1 MSEVKEVKRGVFA
14 SFFYGIWTLIRVTNH
29 LAFLAIIAFLFLFFI
44 IGLAA
49 SAGTKGS
56 VKTIQE
62 KTALVLNLEGQLVE
76 QFTTD
81 PISRAFE
88 EATGNGQS
96 EIQLRD
102 LVKVLKAAK
111 TDKSIDRILLKTD
124 GLSVSGFAALR
135 DVAAALRDFKTSG
148 KQIIAYGVNMDQKQ
162 YYLAAQADKIYID
175 PEGGVLLEGLGRYR
189 LYYREGLQE
198 KLGMDVHLFRVGE
211 YKSAMEP
218 YILDAASAES
228 READMFWMND
238 LWQRYVADVA
248 KARKITAE
256 QLNASI
262 NNLSAEVKA
271 ANGDMGKLAVQ
282 QKLVDGLKT
291 SHEIETMLSEMG
303 AVDED
308 IHSFRQVDFSQY
320 LKPLNIPASP
330 FDDQS
335 QVAIVIAQGEIVDGE
350 ANPGTVGGE
359 TTSALIRQAREDEHT
374 KALVLRVDSPGGSV
388 FPSEQIRREIELTK
402 KAGIPVV
409 VSMGNVAASGGYWI
423 SMNADKII
431 ADESTITGSI
441 GIFGLWLTAPRALEK
456 IGVHADGSGTTP
468 LAGQFDPTLPLKPET
483 GELIQSII
491 DRGYQQFIGKIAL
504 ARGSKSETIDTV
516 ARGRVWSGAQAK
528 ERGLVDQLGGMQM
541 AIDEAVKLAKLGK
554 DDFRLN
560 YVERAST
567 PFEQFIAGLG
577 GNSAGNAILRNMS
590 PMNSMLGRETT
601 SRLQKEMS
609 WLEKNGR
616 TPYQG
621 VVHCMCGL

>member
-1 MSEVKEVKRGVFA
+1 MNEVKRGPVA
-14 SFFYGIWTLIRVTNH
+14 SFFYGIWTIIRVMNH
-29 LAFLAIIAFLFLFFI
+29 LALLAIFTLFFFI
-44 IGLAA
+44 FLIGVI
-49 SAGTKGS
+49 AGSGNKSS
-56 VKTIQE
+56 VKAVDE
-62 KTALVLNLEGQLVE
+62 KTALVLNLDGQLVE
-76 QFTTD
+76 QYTKD
-81 PISRAFE
+81 PITRAFD
-88 EATGNGQS
+88 EATGDGQT

-102 LVKVLKAAK
+102 VLKVLKAAK
-111 TDKSIDRILLKTD
+111 TDKSIDRILLQTD

-148 KQIIAYGVNMDQKQ
+148 KQIIAHGVNMDQKQ
-162 YYLAAQADKIYID
+162 YYLAAQADKIFID

-189 LYYREGLQE
+189 LYYRQGLQE
-198 KLGMDVHLFRVGE
+198 KLGIDVHLFRVGE
-211 YKSAMEP
+211 FKSAAEP

-238 LWQRYVADVA
+238 LWQRYVSDIAQ
-248 KARKITAE
+248 ARKIPVE

-262 NNLSAEVKA
+262 NNITAEVKA
-271 ANGDMGKLAVQ
+271 ANGDLGKLAVQ

-291 SHEIETMLSEMG
+291 SHEMETMLSEMG
-303 AVDED
+303 AVDEEL
-308 IHSFRQVDFSQY
+308 HSFRQIDFAQY
-320 LKPLNIPASP
+320 LKPLNMPVSP
-330 FDDQS
+330 FDTQS
-335 QVAIVIAQGEIVDGE
+335 QVAVVVAQGEIVDGE
-350 ANPGTVGGE
+350 ASPGMVGGE

-409 VSMGNVAASGGYWI
+409 VSMSNVAASGGYWI

-441 GIFGLWLTAPRALEK
+441 GIFGLWMTAPRALEK

-468 LAGQFDPTLPLKPET
+468 LAGQFDPTLPLKEET

-491 DRGYQQFIGKIAL
+491 DRGYQQFIGKVAT

-528 ERGLVDQLGGMQM
+528 ERGLVDQLGGLQM
-541 AIDEAVKLAKLGK
+541 AIDEAVTLAKLDKGA
-554 DDFRLN
+554 FRLN
-560 YVERAST
+560 YVERPMS
-567 PFEQFIAGLG
+567 PFEQFFAGMN
-577 GNSAGNAILRNMS
+577 GNATGNAILRNFS
-590 PMNSMLGRETT
+590 PMNSMLGRDT
-601 SRLQKEMS
+601 SERVQKELR
-609 WLEKNGR
+609 WLEGKGR

-621 VVHCMCGL
+621 VVHCLCGL

>member
-1 MSEVKEVKRGVFA
+1 MSDVKRGPVA

-29 LAFLAIIAFLFLFFI
+29 LLLLAMFAFLFLFFI

-49 SAGTKGS
+49 SAGNKGG
-56 VKTIQE
+56 VKAIQE
-62 KTALVLNLEGQLVE
+62 KTALVLNLEGNLVE
-76 QFTTD
+76 QYTTD
-81 PISRAFE
+81 PISRAFAQ
-88 EATGNGQS
+88 ATGDGQT

-102 LVKVLKAAK
+102 LITVLKAAK
-111 TDKSIDRILLKTD
+111 TDKKIDRILLQTD
-124 GLSVSGFAALR
+124 GLNVSGFAALR

-175 PEGGVLLEGLGRYR
+175 PDGGVLLEGLGRYR
-189 LYYREGLQE
+189 LYFREGLQE
-198 KLGMDVHLFRVGE
+198 KLGLDVHLFRVGE

-218 YILDAASAES
+218 YILDAASPES

-238 LWQRYVADVA
+238 LWQRYVTDIA
-248 KARKITAE
+248 KARKISAE
-256 QLNASI
+256 QLNTSI

-271 ANGDMGKLAVQ
+271 ASGDLGKLAVQ

-291 SHEIETMLSEMG
+291 SHEIEEMLSQMG
-303 AVDED
+303 AVDEE
-308 IHSFRQVDFSQY
+308 IHSFRQVEFSQY
-320 LKPLNIPASP
+320 LKPLNLPASP
-330 FDDQS
+330 FDTTP
-335 QVAIVIAQGEIVDGE
+335 QVAVVVAQGEIVDGE

-359 TTSALIRQAREDEHT
+359 TTSALIRQAREDENT

-409 VSMGNVAASGGYWI
+409 VSMSNVAASGGYWI

-441 GIFGLWLTAPRALEK
+441 GIFGLWMTAPRALEK

-468 LAGQFDPTLPLKPET
+468 LAGQFDPTLPLKAET

-491 DRGYQQFIGKIAL
+491 DRGYRQFIGKVAT

-528 ERGLVDQLGGMQM
+528 ERGLVDQLGGFQM

-554 DDFRLN
+554 DDYRLN
-560 YVERAST
+560 YVERPAT
-567 PFEQFIAGLG
+567 PFEAFVASL
-577 GNSAGNAILRNMS
+577 NASATGNALLRNMS
-590 PMNSMLGRETT
+590 PMNSILGRETT
-601 SRLQKEMS
+601 ARVQKELS
-609 WLEKNGR
+609 WLDRNAR

>member
-1 MSEVKEVKRGVFA
+1 MSDVKRGPVA

-29 LAFLAIIAFLFLFFI
+29 LLLLAMFAFLFLFFI

-49 SAGTKGS
+49 SAGNKGG
-56 VKTIQE
+56 VKAIQE
-62 KTALVLNLEGQLVE
+62 KTALVLNLEGNLVE
-76 QFTTD
+76 QYTTD
-81 PISRAFE
+81 PISRAFAQ
-88 EATGNGQS
+88 ATGDGQT

-102 LVKVLKAAK
+102 LITVLKAAK
-111 TDKSIDRILLKTD
+111 TDKKIDRILLQTD

-189 LYYREGLQE
+189 LYFREGLQE
-198 KLGMDVHLFRVGE
+198 KLGLDVHLFRVGE

-218 YILDAASAES
+218 YILDAASPES

-238 LWQRYVADVA
+238 LWQRYVTDIA
-248 KARKITAE
+248 KARKISAE
-256 QLNASI
+256 QLNTSI

-271 ANGDMGKLAVQ
+271 ASGDLGKLAVQ

-291 SHEIETMLSEMG
+291 SHEIEEMLSQMG
-303 AVDED
+303 AVDDE
-308 IHSFRQVDFSQY
+308 IHSFRQVEFSQY
-320 LKPLNIPASP
+320 LKPLNLPASP
-330 FDDQS
+330 FDTTP
-335 QVAIVIAQGEIVDGE
+335 QVAVVVAQGEIVDGE

-359 TTSALIRQAREDEHT
+359 TTSALIRQAREDENT

-409 VSMGNVAASGGYWI
+409 VSMSNVAASGGYWI

-441 GIFGLWLTAPRALEK
+441 GIFGLWMTAPRALEK

-468 LAGQFDPTLPLKPET
+468 LAGQFDPTLPLKAET

-491 DRGYQQFIGKIAL
+491 DRGYRQFIGKVAT

-528 ERGLVDQLGGMQM
+528 ERGLVDQLGGFQM

-554 DDFRLN
+554 DDYRLN
-560 YVERAST
+560 YVERPAT
-567 PFEQFIAGLG
+567 PFEAFVASL
-577 GNSAGNAILRNMS
+577 NASATGNALLRNMS
-590 PMNSMLGRETT
+590 PMNSILGRETT
-601 SRLQKEMS
+601 ARVQKELS
-609 WLEKNGR
+609 WLDRNAR

>member
-1 MSEVKEVKRGVFA
+1 MNQVKRGPVA

-29 LAFLAIIAFLFLFFI
+29 LAFLAIVAFLFFI
-44 IGLAA
+44 FVISLIA
-49 SAGTKGS
+49 SAGNKGG
-56 VKTIQE
+56 VKPIDE
-62 KTALVLNLEGQLVE
+62 KTALVLDLDGTLVE
-76 QFTTD
+76 QYSTD

-88 EATGNGQS
+88 EATGDGQA

-102 LVKVLKAAK
+102 VLKVLNAAK
-111 TDKSIDRILLKTD
+111 TDKSIDRILLRTD
-124 GLSVSGFAALR
+124 GLNVAGFAALR

-148 KQIIAYGVNMDQKQ
+148 KKIIAYGVNMDQKQ
-162 YYLAAQADKIYID
+162 YYLAAQADKIFID

-189 LYYREGLQE
+189 LYYREALKE
-198 KLGMDVHLFRVGE
+198 KLGIDVHLFRVGE
-211 YKSAMEP
+211 FKSAAEP
-218 YILDAASAES
+218 YILDAASQES

-238 LWQRYVADVA
+238 LWQRYVADIA
-248 KARKITAE
+248 KARKIPVE

-262 NNLSAEVKA
+262 NNITTEVKA
-271 ANGDMGKLAVQ
+271 AGGDLGKLAMQ

-291 SHEIETMLSEMG
+291 ENEMETMLSEMG

-308 IHSFRQVDFSQY
+308 LHSFRQVEFARY
-320 LKPLNIPASP
+320 LKPLKNAVSP
-330 FDDQS
+330 FKDKS
-335 QVAIVIAQGEIVDGE
+335 QIAVVVAQGEIVDGE

-359 TTSALIRQAREDEHT
+359 TTSALIRQAREDENT

-441 GIFGLWLTAPRALEK
+441 GIFGLWMSAPRALEK
-456 IGVHADGSGTTP
+456 IGVHADGNGTTP
-468 LAGQFDPTLPLKPET
+468 LAGQFDPTLPLKAET

-491 DRGYQQFIGKIAL
+491 DRGYQQFIGKVAT

-528 ERGLVDQLGGMQM
+528 ERGLVDQLGGFQM

-554 DDFRLN
+554 DDYRLN
-560 YVERAST
+560 YIERATT
-567 PFEQFIAGLG
+567 PFEQFIASLN
-577 GNSAGNAILRNMS
+577 GNAAGNAVLRNMS
-590 PMNSMLGRETT
+590 PMSSVLGRETT
-601 SRLQKEMS
+601 ERMQKELR
-609 WLEKNGR
+609 WLEGKGR
-616 TPYQG
+616 LPYQG
-621 VVHCMCGL
+621 VVHCLCGL

>member
-1 MSEVKEVKRGVFA
+1 MNQVKRGPVA

-29 LAFLAIIAFLFLFFI
+29 LAFLALVLLFMLIFI
-44 IGLAA
+44 IGLLA
-49 SAGTKGS
+49 SAGNKGG
-56 VKTIQE
+56 VKAVQE
-62 KTALVLNLEGQLVE
+62 KTALVLNLEGTLVE
-76 QFTTD
+76 QFTND
-81 PISRAFE
+81 PVSRAIA
-88 EATGNGQS
+88 EATGDGET

-102 LVKVLKAAK
+102 LVKVLEAAK
-111 TDKSIDRILLKTD
+111 TDKRIDRIVLQTD
-124 GLSVSGFAALR
+124 GMSVSGFAALR

-162 YYLAAQADKIYID
+162 YYLAAQADKIFID

-198 KLGMDVHLFRVGE
+198 KLGVDVHLFRVGE

-218 YILDAASAES
+218 FILDAASAES
-228 READMFWMND
+228 READLFWMND
-238 LWQRYVADVA
+238 IWQRYVSDIA
-248 KARKITAE
+248 KARKIPAE

-262 NNLSAEVKA
+262 NAISAQVVA
-271 ANGDMGKLAVQ
+271 ANGNLGQLAVQ

-291 SHEIETMLSEMG
+291 SHEMEAMLSELG
-303 AVDED
+303 AVDEEL
-308 IHSFRQVDFSQY
+308 HSFRQVEFAQY
-320 LKPLNIPASP
+320 LKPLNSPLSP
-330 FDDQS
+330 FDKTP
-335 QVAIVIAQGEIVDGE
+335 QVAVVVAQGEIVDGE
-350 ANPGTVGGE
+350 ASPGTVGGE
-359 TTSALIRQAREDEHT
+359 TTSALIRQAREDENT
-374 KALVLRVDSPGGSV
+374 KAMVLRVDSPGGSV

-456 IGVHADGSGTTP
+456 MGVHADGSGTTP

-483 GELIQSII
+483 GALIQSII
-491 DRGYQQFIGKIAL
+491 DRGYQQFIGKVAM

-528 ERGLVDQLGGMQM
+528 ERGLVDQLGGLQM
-541 AIDEAVKLAKLGK
+541 AVDEAVALAKLGK
-554 DDFRLN
+554 DNYRLN
-560 YVERAST
+560 YVERAAT
-567 PFEQFIAGLG
+567 PFEQFIANMGS
-577 GNSAGNAILRNMS
+577 NAAGSAILRNMS
-590 PMNSMLGRETT
+590 PMSAVLGRDTAA
-601 SRLQKEMS
+601 RVQKELS
-609 WLEKNGR
+609 WLDGKGR

-621 VVHCMCGL
+621 VVHCLCGL

>member
-1 MSEVKEVKRGVFA
+1 MSEVKRGPVA
-14 SFFYGIWTLIRVTNH
+14 AFFYGIWTLIRVTNH
-29 LAFLAIIAFLFLFFI
+29 LAFLAIVAFLFLFFI

-49 SAGTKGS
+49 SAGNKGGG
-56 VKTIQE
+56 KAIQE
-62 KTALVLNLEGQLVE
+62 KTALVLNLEGNLVE
-76 QFTTD
+76 QFSSD
-81 PISRAFE
+81 PISRALA
-88 EATGNGQS
+88 EATGDGQS

-102 LVKVLKAAK
+102 IVKVLNAAK
-111 TDKSIDRILLKTD
+111 ADKSIDRILLKTD

-135 DVAAALRDFKTSG
+135 DVAAALRDFKASG

-175 PEGGVLLEGLGRYR
+175 PEGGILLEGLGRYR

-262 NNLSAEVKA
+262 NNLSTEVKA
-271 ANGDMGKLAVQ
+271 ANGDLGKLAMQ

-308 IHSFRQVDFSQY
+308 IHSFRQVEFAQY

-335 QVAIVIAQGEIVDGE
+335 QVAIVVAQGEIVDGE
-350 ANPGTVGGE
+350 AAPGTVGGE

-491 DRGYQQFIGKIAL
+491 DRGYQQFIGKVAT

-528 ERGLVDQLGGMQM
+528 ERGLVDQLGGFQM

-577 GNSAGNAILRNMS
+577 GNTAGNAILRNLS
-590 PMNSMLGRETT
+590 PINGVLGRETT

>member
-1 MSEVKEVKRGVFA
+1 MNEVKRGPVA
-14 SFFYGIWTLIRVTNH
+14 SFFYGIWTIIRVMNH
-29 LAFLAIIAFLFLFFI
+29 LAFLAIVALFFFI
-44 IGLAA
+44 FLIGVI
-49 SAGTKGS
+49 AGSGNKSS
-56 VKTIQE
+56 VKAVDE
-62 KTALVLNLEGQLVE
+62 KTALILNLDGQLVE
-76 QFTTD
+76 QYTKD
-81 PISRAFE
+81 PITRAFD
-88 EATGNGQS
+88 EATGDGQR

-102 LVKVLKAAK
+102 ILKVLKAAK
-111 TDKSIDRILLKTD
+111 TDKSIDRILLQTD

-148 KQIIAYGVNMDQKQ
+148 KQLIAHGVNMDQKQ
-162 YYLAAQADKIYID
+162 YYLAAQADKIFID

-189 LYYREGLQE
+189 LYYRQGLQE
-198 KLGMDVHLFRVGE
+198 KLGIDVHLFRVGE
-211 YKSAMEP
+211 FKSAAEP

-238 LWQRYVADVA
+238 LWQRYVSDIAQ
-248 KARKITAE
+248 ARKIPVE

-262 NNLSAEVKA
+262 NNITAEVKA
-271 ANGDMGKLAVQ
+271 ANGDLGKLAVQ

-291 SHEIETMLSEMG
+291 SHEMETMLSEMG
-303 AVDED
+303 AVDEEL
-308 IHSFRQVDFSQY
+308 HSFRQIDFAQY
-320 LKPLNIPASP
+320 LKPLNMPVSP
-330 FDDQS
+330 FDTQS
-335 QVAIVIAQGEIVDGE
+335 QVAVVVAQGEIVDGE
-350 ANPGTVGGE
+350 ASPGMVGGD

-409 VSMGNVAASGGYWI
+409 VSMSNVAASGGYWI

-441 GIFGLWLTAPRALEK
+441 GIFGLWMTAPRALEK

-468 LAGQFDPTLPLKPET
+468 LAGQFDPTLPLKAET

-491 DRGYQQFIGKIAL
+491 DRGYQQFIGKVAM

-528 ERGLVDQLGGMQM
+528 ERGLVDQLGGLQM
-541 AIDEAVKLAKLGK
+541 AIDEAVALAKLGK

-560 YVERAST
+560 YVERPMS
-567 PFEQFIAGLG
+567 PFEQFFAGMN
-577 GNSAGNAILRNMS
+577 GNATGNAILRNFS
-590 PMNSMLGRETT
+590 PMNSMLGRDTGE
-601 SRLQKEMS
+601 RVQKELR
-609 WLEKNGR
+609 WLEGKGR

-621 VVHCMCGL
+621 VVHCLCGL

>member
-1 MSEVKEVKRGVFA
+1 MSDVKRGPVA

-29 LAFLAIIAFLFLFFI
+29 LLLLAMFAFLFLFFI

-49 SAGTKGS
+49 SAGNKGG
-56 VKTIQE
+56 VKAIQE
-62 KTALVLNLEGQLVE
+62 KTALVINLEGNLVE
-76 QFTTD
+76 QYTTD
-81 PISRAFE
+81 PISRAFAQ
-88 EATGNGQS
+88 ATGDGQT

-102 LVKVLKAAK
+102 LITVLKAAK
-111 TDKSIDRILLKTD
+111 TDKKIDRILLQTD

-189 LYYREGLQE
+189 LYFREGLQE
-198 KLGMDVHLFRVGE
+198 KLGLDVHLFRVGE

-218 YILDAASAES
+218 YILDAASPES

-238 LWQRYVADVA
+238 LWQRYVADIA
-248 KARKITAE
+248 KARKISAE
-256 QLNASI
+256 QLNTSI

-271 ANGDMGKLAVQ
+271 ASGDLGKLAVQ

-291 SHEIETMLSEMG
+291 SHEIEEMLSQMG
-303 AVDED
+303 AVDDE
-308 IHSFRQVDFSQY
+308 IHSFRQVEFSQY
-320 LKPLNIPASP
+320 LKPLNLPASP
-330 FDDQS
+330 FDATP
-335 QVAIVIAQGEIVDGE
+335 QVAVVVAQGEIVDGE

-359 TTSALIRQAREDEHT
+359 TTSALIRQAREDENT

-409 VSMGNVAASGGYWI
+409 VSMSNVAASGGYWI

-441 GIFGLWLTAPRALEK
+441 GIFGLWMTAPRALEK

-468 LAGQFDPTLPLKPET
+468 LAGQFDPTLPLKAET

-491 DRGYQQFIGKIAL
+491 DRGYRQFIGKVAT

-528 ERGLVDQLGGMQM
+528 ERGLVDQLGGFQM

-554 DDFRLN
+554 DDYRLN
-560 YVERAST
+560 YVERPAT
-567 PFEQFIAGLG
+567 PFEAFVASL
-577 GNSAGNAILRNMS
+577 NASATGNALLRNMS
-590 PMNSMLGRETT
+590 PMNSILGRETT
-601 SRLQKEMS
+601 ARVQKELS
-609 WLEKNGR
+609 WLDRNAR

>member
-1 MSEVKEVKRGVFA
+1 MSEVKRGPVA
-14 SFFYGIWTLIRVTNH
+14 AFFYGIWTLIRVTNH
-29 LAFLAIIAFLFLFFI
+29 LAILAMVVFIFLFFI

-49 SAGTKGS
+49 SVGSKGAAKP
-56 VKTIQE
+56 VQE
-62 KTALVLNLEGQLVE
+62 KTALVLNLEGNLVE

-81 PISRAFE
+81 PISRALE
-88 EATGNGQS
+88 EATGDGQK
-96 EIQLRD
+96 EIRLRD
-102 LVKVLKAAK
+102 LLTVLKAAK
-111 TDKSIDRILLKTD
+111 TDKNIDRILLKTD

-135 DVAAALRDFKTSG
+135 DVAAALRDFKSGG

-175 PEGGVLLEGLGRYR
+175 PEGGILLEGLGRYR
-189 LYYREGLQE
+189 LYFREALQE

-218 YILDAASAES
+218 YILDAASAEA
-228 READMFWMND
+228 READLFWMND

-271 ANGDMGKLAVQ
+271 ANGDLGKLAVQ

-291 SHEIETMLSEMG
+291 AHEIETMLGEMG

-308 IHSFRQVDFSQY
+308 VHSFRQVEFAQY
-320 LKPLNIPASP
+320 LKPLNVPASP

-335 QVAIVIAQGEIVDGE
+335 QVAIVVAQGEIVDGK

-359 TTSALIRQAREDEHT
+359 STSALIRQAREDEKT
-374 KALVLRVDSPGGSV
+374 KALVLRVDSPGGGV

-456 IGVHADGSGTTP
+456 IGVRADGSGTTP

-491 DRGYQQFIGKIAL
+491 DRGYQQFIGKVAT

-528 ERGLVDQLGGMQM
+528 ERGLVDQLGGLQM

-560 YVERAST
+560 YVERAAT
-567 PFEQFIAGLG
+567 PLEQFIAGLG
-577 GNSAGNAILRNMS
+577 GNAAGNAILRNMS
-590 PMNSMLGRETT
+590 PLNTMLGGETAA
-601 SRLQKEMS
+601 RVQKEMS
-609 WLEKNGR
+609 WLERNGR

-621 VVHCMCGL
+621 VVHCLCGL

>member
-1 MSEVKEVKRGVFA
+1 MSDVKRGPVA

-29 LAFLAIIAFLFLFFI
+29 LLLLAMFAFLFLFFI

-49 SAGTKGS
+49 SAGNKGG
-56 VKTIQE
+56 VKAIQE
-62 KTALVLNLEGQLVE
+62 KTALVLNLEGNLVE
-76 QFTTD
+76 QYTTD
-81 PISRAFE
+81 PISRAFAQ
-88 EATGNGQS
+88 ATGDGQT

-102 LVKVLKAAK
+102 LITVLKAAK
-111 TDKSIDRILLKTD
+111 TDKKIDRILLQTD
-124 GLSVSGFAALR
+124 GLNVSGFAALR

-189 LYYREGLQE
+189 LYFREGLQE
-198 KLGMDVHLFRVGE
+198 KLGLDVHLFRVGE

-218 YILDAASAES
+218 YILDAASPES

-238 LWQRYVADVA
+238 LWQRYVTDIA
-248 KARKITAE
+248 KARKISAE
-256 QLNASI
+256 QLNTSI

-271 ANGDMGKLAVQ
+271 ASGDLGKLAVQ

-291 SHEIETMLSEMG
+291 SHEIEEMLSQMG
-303 AVDED
+303 AVDEE
-308 IHSFRQVDFSQY
+308 IHSFRQVEFSQY
-320 LKPLNIPASP
+320 LKPLNLPASP
-330 FDDQS
+330 FDTTP
-335 QVAIVIAQGEIVDGE
+335 QVAVVVAQGEIVDGE

-359 TTSALIRQAREDEHT
+359 TTSALIRQAREDENT

-409 VSMGNVAASGGYWI
+409 VSMSNVAASGGYWI

-441 GIFGLWLTAPRALEK
+441 GIFGLWMTAPRALEK

-468 LAGQFDPTLPLKPET
+468 LAGQFDPTLPLKAET

-491 DRGYQQFIGKIAL
+491 DRGYRQFIGKVAT

-528 ERGLVDQLGGMQM
+528 ERGLVDQLGGFQM

-554 DDFRLN
+554 DDYRLN
-560 YVERAST
+560 YVERPAT
-567 PFEQFIAGLG
+567 PFEAFVASL
-577 GNSAGNAILRNMS
+577 NASATGNALLRNMS
-590 PMNSMLGRETT
+590 PMNSILGRETT
-601 SRLQKEMS
+601 ARVQKELS
-609 WLEKNGR
+609 WLDRNAR

>member
-1 MSEVKEVKRGVFA
+1 MSEVKRGAVA
-14 SFFYGIWTLIRVTNH
+14 SFFYGVWTLIRVTNH
-29 LAFLAIIAFLFLFFI
+29 LALLAMLVFLFIFFV

-49 SAGTKGS
+49 TAGSKAA
-56 VKTIQE
+56 VQPLQE
-62 KTALVLNLEGQLVE
+62 KTALVLDMEGTLVE
-76 QFTTD
+76 QYSTD

-88 EATGNGQS
+88 QATGDGKT

-102 LVKVLKAAK
+102 LLTVLKAAK
-111 TDKSIDRILLKTD
+111 TDKKIDRILLRTD
-124 GLSVSGFAALR
+124 GLNVSGFAALR

-162 YYLAAQADKIYID
+162 YYLAAQADKIFID
-175 PEGGVLLEGLGRYR
+175 PEGGVMLEGLGRYR
-189 LYYREGLQE
+189 LYFREGLQE

-218 YILDAASAES
+218 YILDAASPES
-228 READMFWMND
+228 HEADMFWMND
-238 LWQRYVADVA
+238 LWQRYVADIA
-248 KARKITAE
+248 KARKIPAE
-256 QLNASI
+256 QLNTSI
-262 NNLSAEVKA
+262 NNLSAEVQA
-271 ANGDMGKLAVQ
+271 ANGDLGKLSLQ

-291 SHEIETMLSEMG
+291 SHEIEDMLSEMG
-303 AVDED
+303 AVDDE

-320 LKPLNIPASP
+320 LKPLNLPVSP

-335 QVAIVIAQGEIVDGE
+335 QVAVVVAQGEIIDGE

-409 VSMGNVAASGGYWI
+409 VSMSNVAASGGYWI

-456 IGVHADGSGTTP
+456 IGVHADGNGTTP

-483 GELIQSII
+483 GALIQSII
-491 DRGYQQFIGKIAL
+491 NRGYQQFIGKVAT

-528 ERGLVDQLGGMQM
+528 ERGLVDELGGFQF
-541 AIDEAVKLAKLGK
+541 AIGEAVKLAKLGK
-554 DDFRLN
+554 DDYRVN
-560 YVERAST
+560 YVERPAT
-567 PFEQFIAGLG
+567 PFEQFIASL
-577 GNSAGNAILRNMS
+577 NGNAMGSALLRNMS
-590 PMNSMLGRETT
+590 PMNSMLGKDT
-601 SRLQKEMS
+601 SERLQKEMS
-609 WLEKNGR
+609 WLDKNGR

-621 VVHCMCGL
+621 IVHCMCGF